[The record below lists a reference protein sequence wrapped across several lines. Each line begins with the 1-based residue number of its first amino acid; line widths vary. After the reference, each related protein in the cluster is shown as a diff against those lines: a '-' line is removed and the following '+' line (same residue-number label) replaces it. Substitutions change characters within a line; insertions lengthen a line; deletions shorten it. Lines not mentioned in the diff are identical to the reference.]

1 MLFVFLLPLLIIT
14 CSDDPSGFTD
24 ELEEAFTEFVL
35 SLNGSSA
42 SFLDDSGAI
51 DQTSDAAE
59 SFKQGIADNLNNT
72 DDVSGVD
79 KDQIVIT
86 DIKPINTRNDGFII
100 SFKFVEIPNSV
111 VTITVDECVAGFI
124 DLIVTAIEEETDLTI
139 ADYTVTPI
147 EDVFIENLDEESECP
162 LEIDECGICGGNG
175 KNDAGCCGDAVPDC
189 SGECGGNNMS
199 CNGNCFDDASNNCE
213 TYDNP
218 DACELNDA
226 CHWNE
231 LYDDDGNIIYG
242 YCHFDGP
249 PECVWDCERLCDWIG
264 DDQSDPLESNPL
276 GFCEWVVGTLNGTDD
291 CSNDCIGD
299 DLLDAQEV
307 LYICTICVEDPDSG
321 ACEALGSDDDDDCF
335 EWMDFD
341 IADSCYSYTSPDIC
355 NSYDECHWEYSDNG
369 DGTGECQI
377 EGPPTCVWDCEGI
390 CQWEGTNNDDDPI
403 GFCEWLMD
411 ATNNGCTSDC
421 EGDDTLEIEQKT
433 VDCQACLDSGNP
445 ESDACYDVFDDD
457 GYMEQWYCEHENGMD
472 WYTSLEECNQECP
485 ESCYDDDYDYGDDYE
500 MEQWYCEH
508 ENGMDWYTSSEEC
521 NQECDIE
528 CIFSEYG
535 DAPACL
541 EDCTGFND
549 WAHVDISDSPDAF
562 CYWLTES
569 FVSSDCT
576 NDCVDDEDADMI
588 TAYHNACLACLDT
601 NNGCQDAI
609 DELDHID
616 DWLADGDCSQFSD
629 PYECNATE
637 GCNYVE
643 TFDQNGNAING
654 WCESDNCWCHGP
666 GHMEEGQEDCDNF
679 DNFNACVDYGCDWWC
694 EEYATDDWCLE
705 WMHDTHIDE
714 CYTLTSPEDCDSFD
728 ECHWEG
734 DSTAGECRSE
744 GPPSCVWDCP
754 EICDWHESDQDDP
767 IGMCTWL
774 TDIVDNN
781 DCTTDCQGNGLDE
794 VNEYYELCQAC
805 LESENPESDECK
817 NVYDDD
823 NDDTTSFTLFPDI
836 TIIKMTDEFGHDLG
850 ITGDHYAG
858 CWDADL
864 YNINNNRPSTSINW
878 DIEPL
883 TTMLGPIYPNPFN
896 PVTTLPIELSEADT
910 LSVFVIDNNNEK
922 VCDIVN
928 NEYFD
933 MGVHSLVL
941 NMSDCITDRGSNYYR
956 LIVDFGSYECFQN
969 MDYNIPD

>member
-1 MLFVFLLPLLIIT
+1 MYKYIKMLFVFLLPLLIIT

-72 DDVSGVD
+72 DGVSGVD

-86 DIKPINTRNDGFII
+86 DIKPITNTRNDGFII

-111 VTITVDECVAGFI
+111 ITITVDECVAGFI

-175 KNDAGCCGDAVPDC
+175 KNDTGCCGDAVPDC

-231 LYDDDGNIIYG
+231 LEDNNGNIIYG

-249 PECVWDCERLCDWIG
+249 PECVWDCEGLCDWIG
-264 DDQSDPLESNPL
+264 DDQSDPLESDPL
-276 GFCEWVVGTLNGTDD
+276 GFCEWIVTTLNGDND
-291 CSNDCIGD
+291 CSSDCIGD

-307 LYICTICVEDPDSG
+307 IEICELCVESNDVESD
-321 ACEALGSDDDDDCF
+321 ACQALGPDDDYSASDDCF
-335 EWMDFD
+335 EWMNFN
-341 IADSCYSYTSPDIC
+341 IADNCDSYTSPDTC
-355 NSYDECHWEYSDNG
+355 DFHDECHWEYSDNG

-411 ATNNGCTSDC
+411 AQNNGCTSDC
-421 EGDDTLEIEQKT
+421 EGDDTVEIEQKT
-433 VDCQACLDSGNP
+433 DDCQACLDSGNP
-445 ESDACYDVFDDD
+445 ESDACYDVFDEDDYDECHCYSPDDSNPNCEQYDNHDECMGQDGCDFWCDHYADCAQYDDLEACEYHGCTWNENNMCVDDD

-472 WYTSLEECNQECP
+472 WYTSLEECSQQCP
-485 ESCYDDDYDYGDDYE
+485 ASCYYDDYDYE

-508 ENGMDWYTSSEEC
+508 EDGMDWYTSSEEC
-521 NQECDIE
+521 NQECDTE

-549 WAHVDISDSPDAF
+549 WVHVNISDNPDAF

-576 NDCVDDEDADMI
+576 NDCAEDEDADMI

-609 DELDHID
+609 DELDHI
-616 DWLADGDCSQFSD
+616 
-629 PYECNATE
+629 YN
-637 GCNYVE
+637 
-643 TFDQNGNAING
+643 
-654 WCESDNCWCHGP
+654 
-666 GHMEEGQEDCDNF
+666 
-679 DNFNACVDYGCDWWC
+679 
-694 EEYATDDWCLE
+694 
-705 WMHDTHIDE
+705 
-714 CYTLTSPEDCDSFD
+714 
-728 ECHWEG
+728 
-734 DSTAGECRSE
+734 
-744 GPPSCVWDCP
+744 
-754 EICDWHESDQDDP
+754 
-767 IGMCTWL
+767 
-774 TDIVDNN
+774 
-781 DCTTDCQGNGLDE
+781 
-794 VNEYYELCQAC
+794 
-805 LESENPESDECK
+805 
-817 NVYDDD
+817 D
-823 NDDTTSFTLFPDI
+823 NDYTTSFTLFPDI
-836 TIIKMTDEFGHDLG
+836 TIIKMTDEDGNNLG
-850 ITGDHYAG
+850 VTGDDYAG

-864 YNINNNRPSTSINW
+864 YNINGNRSSSIW

-883 TTMLGPIYPNPFN
+883 TTMVSPIYPNPFN
-896 PVTTLPIELSEADT
+896 PTTNIDIELSETNT
-910 LSVFVIDNNNEK
+910 LLSIFVIDNNNEK
-922 VCDIVN
+922 VCDVVN
-928 NEYFD
+928 NEYFG
-933 MGVHSLVL
+933 MGSHILPL